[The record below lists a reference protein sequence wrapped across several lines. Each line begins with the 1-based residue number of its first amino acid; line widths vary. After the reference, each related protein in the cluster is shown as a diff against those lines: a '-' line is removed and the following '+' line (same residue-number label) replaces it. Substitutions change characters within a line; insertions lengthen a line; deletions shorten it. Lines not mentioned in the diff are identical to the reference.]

1 MDLLDALLHSV
12 DGYVDLGSP
21 GTADLRLYIIYL
33 KMMTELMAIDQ
44 TRQIISLASTTLFE
58 MMLKFDIGRYEL
70 SSSGLSVGFLSRGR
84 TTACFSESGKTPSV
98 SDALHIKAM
107 VLAKIGR
114 ACFTSQVGSGSSAVF
129 CRCLTNDLLDLGNG
143 HGVKR

>member
-44 TRQIISLASTTLFE
+44 TRQIISVGNKALRPEHRSMWHGTVDD
-58 MMLKFDIGRYEL
+58 MRPGMLQSMIYTR
-70 SSSGLSVGFLSRGR
+70 
-84 TTACFSESGKTPSV
+84 
-98 SDALHIKAM
+98 
-107 VLAKIGR
+107 
-114 ACFTSQVGSGSSAVF
+114 QVQIHQ
-129 CRCLTNDLLDLGNG
+129 LQTDD
-143 HGVKR
+143 